1 MSNHLA
7 DAASPYL
14 RQHADNPVDW
24 YPWGEAA
31 LTRAR
36 GENRPILLSIGYSAC
51 HWCHVM
57 AHESFEDP
65 AIARIMNAGFV
76 NIKVDREERPDLD
89 QVYQLAQQMM
99 TRRAGGWPL
108 TVFLTPDLL
117 PFYSGT
123 YFPKSPRYGLPGFGD
138 LLQQI
143 LTIYH
148 QRGEEVQAQAAALR
162 EALGRLEKGRDPAEP
177 PLWTAAA
184 QAAMT
189 ALVQHFDRRWGG
201 LGDAPKFPQVPSLE
215 FLAMQAAQG
224 DAPALGMLE
233 HTLAAMVRGGLFDQI
248 GGGFFRYSVDARWEI
263 PHFEK
268 MLYDN
273 GQMLSIYALGHALQA
288 DPLYGEV
295 VEATVMWLMREM
307 RGPEGGFYSALDAD
321 SAGEEGHF
329 YLWQRSE
336 VENALDPELRALALR
351 CWGLDRPANFEDRA
365 WHLQRCMEPAAAAMV
380 LGEAEETAAQAL
392 QRARERLFRLRAE
405 RLRPGLDDKRLCAW
419 NALTLRGLA
428 LAGRIF
434 GRQEWIRLAQETAD
448 FLRAQLWQDGRL
460 YAVWKEGRAYQPAYL
475 DDHAFLLQA
484 LLELLQCEF
493 RMQDLHF
500 ARDLA
505 DALLDRFMDAQRGG
519 FFFTAD
525 DQPTPVTRMKPTQ
538 DQAIP
543 AGNGVAILALQRL
556 GHLLGE
562 GRYLDAAELG
572 LRAFGG
578 DLNEQG
584 LAVPTLLCALRE
596 AQEPL
601 PTMIVRGSAA
611 ALESWHAALSGQY
624 PGDRIMVFI
633 PNGVKDLPR
642 ILERVAPDSGRAWLC
657 RGLQCLAPVDSP
669 EELLALL
676 EQRRPDAVLP

>member
-1 MSNHLA
+1 MSNRLA
-7 DAASPYL
+7 NAASPYL

-24 YPWGEAA
+24 YPWGEEA
-31 LTRAR
+31 LARAR
-36 GENRPILLSIGYSAC
+36 EENRPILLSIGYSAC

-57 AHESFEDP
+57 AHESFADP

-117 PFYSGT
+117 PFYGGT

-143 LTIYH
+143 LNVYH
-148 QRGEEVQAQAAALR
+148 QRGEEVQAQATALG
-162 EALGRLEKGRDPAEP
+162 EALGRLGTGHDPAQP
-177 PLWTAAA
+177 PRWTSAA
-184 QAAMT
+184 QAALT
-189 ALVQHFDRRWGG
+189 SLAQHFDRRWGG
-201 LGDAPKFPQVPSLE
+201 LGDAPKFPQVPTLE
-215 FLAMQAAQG
+215 FLAMQGAQG
-224 DAPALGMLE
+224 DALALDMLGQ
-233 HTLAAMVRGGLFDQI
+233 TLAAMARGGLFDQI

-273 GQMLSIYALGHALQA
+273 GQMLSIYALGQALQA

-295 VEATVMWLMREM
+295 VEASVNWLMREM

-329 YLWQRSE
+329 YLWQRSA

-351 CWGLDRPANFEDRA
+351 CWGLDRPANFEGRA
-365 WHLQRCMEPAAAAMV
+365 WHLQRSMEPAAAAQA
-380 LGEAEETAAQAL
+380 LGEAEGKAAQDL
-392 QRARERLFRLRAE
+392 QRARERLFRVRAE
-405 RLRPGLDDKRLCAW
+405 RPRPALDDKRLCAW

-428 LAGRIF
+428 LAGRTF
-434 GRQEWIRLAQETAD
+434 GRREWLRLAQETAD
-448 FLRAQLWQDGRL
+448 FLRARLWQDGRL
-460 YAVWKEGRAYQPAYL
+460 YAVWKEDGAYQPAYL
-475 DDHAFLLQA
+475 DDHAFLLHG
-484 LLELLQCEF
+484 LLELLQGEF
-493 RMQDLHF
+493 RVEDLRFAQDL
-500 ARDLA
+500 AE
-505 DALLDRFMDAQRGG
+505 ALLNRFMDARRGG

-525 DQPTPVTRMKPTQ
+525 DQPSPVTRMKPSQ

-562 GRYLDAAELG
+562 GRYLDAAALG
-572 LRAFGG
+572 LQAFGG
-578 DLNEQG
+578 ELAEHG

-596 AQEPL
+596 AEEPL
-601 PTMIVRGSAA
+601 PTVIVRGSIA
-611 ALESWHAALSGQY
+611 ALESWRATLSGQY
-624 PGDRIMVFI
+624 PGDRITVFI
-633 PNGVKDLPR
+633 ANGLEGLPPV
-642 ILERVAPDSGRAWLC
+642 LERAAPAGGRAWLC
-657 RGLQCLAPVDSP
+657 RGAQCLAPVDSP

-676 EQRRPDAVLP
+676 E

>member
-1 MSNHLA
+1 MSNRLA
-7 DAASPYL
+7 NAASPYL

-24 YPWGEAA
+24 YPWGEEA
-31 LTRAR
+31 LARAR
-36 GENRPILLSIGYSAC
+36 EENRPILLSIGYSAC

-57 AHESFEDP
+57 AHESFADP
-65 AIARIMNAGFV
+65 TIARIMNAGFV

-117 PFYSGT
+117 PFYGGT

-143 LTIYH
+143 LSVYH
-148 QRGEEVQAQAAALR
+148 QRGEEVQAQATALG
-162 EALGRLEKGRDPAEP
+162 EALGRLGMGHDPAQP
-177 PLWTAAA
+177 PRWTSAA
-184 QAAMT
+184 QAALT
-189 ALVQHFDRRWGG
+189 SLAQHFDRRWGG
-201 LGDAPKFPQVPSLE
+201 LGDAPKFPQVPTLE
-215 FLAMQAAQG
+215 FLAMQGAQG
-224 DAPALGMLE
+224 NALALDMLDQ
-233 HTLAAMVRGGLFDQI
+233 TLAAMARGGLFDQI

-273 GQMLSIYALGHALQA
+273 GQMLSIYALGQAVKA

-295 VEATVMWLMREM
+295 VEASVNWLMREM

-329 YLWQRSE
+329 YLWQRSA

-351 CWGLDRPANFEDRA
+351 CWGLDRPANFEGRA
-365 WHLQRCMEPAAAAMV
+365 WHLQRSMEPAAAAQA
-380 LGEAEETAAQAL
+380 LGEAEGTAAQDL
-392 QRARERLFRLRAE
+392 QRARERLFRVRAE
-405 RLRPGLDDKRLCAW
+405 RPRPSLDDKCLCAW

-428 LAGRIF
+428 LAGRTF
-434 GRQEWIRLAQETAD
+434 GRREWIRLAQETAD
-448 FLRAQLWQDGRL
+448 FLRARLWQDGRL
-460 YAVWKEGRAYQPAYL
+460 YAVWKEDRAYQPAYL
-475 DDHAFLLQA
+475 DDHAFLLHG
-484 LLELLQCEF
+484 LLDLLQGEF
-493 RMQDLHF
+493 RVEDLN
-500 ARDLA
+500 
-505 DALLDRFMDAQRGG
+505 RFMDARRGG

-525 DQPTPVTRMKPTQ
+525 DQATPVTRMKPSQ

-543 AGNGVAILALQRL
+543 AGNGIAILALQRL

-562 GRYLDAAELG
+562 ARYLDAAALG
-572 LRAFGG
+572 LQAFGG
-578 DLNEQG
+578 DLAAHG

-601 PTMIVRGSAA
+601 PTMIVRGSIT
-611 ALESWHAALSGQY
+611 ALESWRAALSGQY
-624 PGDRIMVFI
+624 PGDRVTVFI
-633 PNGVKDLPR
+633 ANGVKGLPP
-642 ILERVAPDSGRAWLC
+642 ILERAAPAGGRAWLC
-657 RGLQCLAPVDSP
+657 RGAQCLAPVDSP
-669 EELLALL
+669 GELLALL
-676 EQRRPDAVLP
+676 E

>member
-1 MSNHLA
+1 MSNRLA

-24 YPWGEAA
+24 YPWGEEA
-31 LTRAR
+31 LARAR
-36 GENRPILLSIGYSAC
+36 EESRPILLSIGYSAC

-57 AHESFEDP
+57 AHESFTDP

-117 PFYSGT
+117 PFYGGT

-143 LTIYH
+143 LTVYH
-148 QRGEEVQAQAAALR
+148 QRGEEVQAQATALG
-162 EALGRLEKGRDPAEP
+162 EALGRLEKGHDPAEP
-177 PLWTAAA
+177 PRWPSAA
-184 QAAMT
+184 QAALT
-189 ALVQHFDRRWGG
+189 ALGQHFDRRWGG
-201 LGDAPKFPQVPSLE
+201 LGDAPKFPQVPTLE
-215 FLAMQAAQG
+215 FLALQAAQG
-224 DAPALGMLE
+224 NALGLEMLGQ
-233 HTLAAMVRGGLFDQI
+233 TLAAMARGGLFDQI

-273 GQMLSIYALGHALQA
+273 GQMLSIYALGYALHA
-288 DPLYGEV
+288 DPLYVEV
-295 VEATVMWLMREM
+295 MEASVSWLMREM

-329 YLWQRSE
+329 YLWQRSA

-351 CWGLDRPANFEDRA
+351 CWGLDRPANFEGRA
-365 WHLQRCMEPAAAAMV
+365 WHLQRSMEPAAAAMA
-380 LGEAEETAAQAL
+380 LGEAEGTAAQNL
-392 QRARERLFRLRAE
+392 QRARERLFHVRAE
-405 RLRPGLDDKRLCAW
+405 RPRPGLDDKRLCAW

-428 LAGRIF
+428 LAGRTF

-448 FLRAQLWQDGRL
+448 FLRARLWQNGRL
-460 YAVWKEGRAYQPAYL
+460 YAVWKEERAYQPAYL

-484 LLELLQCEF
+484 LLELLQGEF
-493 RMQDLHF
+493 RIEDLHF

-505 DALLDRFMDAQRGG
+505 DALLDRFMDARHGG

-525 DQPTPVTRMKPTQ
+525 DQPAPVTRMKPSQ

-543 AGNGVAILALQRL
+543 TGNGVAILALQRL

-562 GRYLDAAELG
+562 GRYLDAAALG
-572 LRAFGG
+572 LQAFGG
-578 DLNEQG
+578 DLEEHG

-601 PTMIVRGSAA
+601 PTMIIRGSLT
-611 ALESWHAALSGQY
+611 ALESWRATLSGQY
-624 PGDRIMVFI
+624 PGDRVMVFI
-633 PNGVKDLPR
+633 ANGMKDLPP
-642 ILERVAPDSGRAWLC
+642 ILERAAPAGGRAWLC

-676 EQRRPDAVLP
+676 E

>member
-1 MSNHLA
+1 MSNRLA
-7 DAASPYL
+7 NAASPYL

-24 YPWGEAA
+24 YPWGEEA
-31 LTRAR
+31 LARAR
-36 GENRPILLSIGYSAC
+36 EENRPILLSIGYSAC

-57 AHESFEDP
+57 AHESFADP
-65 AIARIMNAGFV
+65 TIARIMNAGFV

-117 PFYSGT
+117 PFYGGT

-143 LTIYH
+143 LSVYH
-148 QRGEEVQAQAAALR
+148 QRGEEVQAQATALG
-162 EALGRLEKGRDPAEP
+162 EALGRLGMGHDPAQP
-177 PLWTAAA
+177 PRWTSAA
-184 QAAMT
+184 QAALT
-189 ALVQHFDRRWGG
+189 SLAQHFDRRWGG
-201 LGDAPKFPQVPSLE
+201 LGDAPKFPQVPTLE
-215 FLAMQAAQG
+215 FLAMQGAQG
-224 DAPALGMLE
+224 NALALDMLDQ
-233 HTLAAMVRGGLFDQI
+233 TLAAMARGGLFDQI

-273 GQMLSIYALGHALQA
+273 GQMLSIYALGQAVKA

-295 VEATVMWLMREM
+295 VEASVNWLMREM

-329 YLWQRSE
+329 YLWQRSA

-351 CWGLDRPANFEDRA
+351 CWGLDRPANFEGRA
-365 WHLQRCMEPAAAAMV
+365 WHLQRSMEPAAAAQA
-380 LGEAEETAAQAL
+380 LGEAEGTAAQDL
-392 QRARERLFRLRAE
+392 QRARERLFRVRAE
-405 RLRPGLDDKRLCAW
+405 RPRPSLDDKCLCAW

-428 LAGRIF
+428 LAGRTF
-434 GRQEWIRLAQETAD
+434 GRREWIRLAQETAD
-448 FLRAQLWQDGRL
+448 FLRARLWQDGRL
-460 YAVWKEGRAYQPAYL
+460 YAVWKEDRAYQPAYL
-475 DDHAFLLQA
+475 DDHAFLLHG
-484 LLELLQCEF
+484 LLDLLQGEF
-493 RMQDLHF
+493 RVEDLHF
-500 ARDLA
+500 AQDLA
-505 DALLDRFMDAQRGG
+505 EALLNRFMDARRGG

-525 DQPTPVTRMKPTQ
+525 DQATPVTRMKPSQ

-543 AGNGVAILALQRL
+543 AGNGIAILALQRL

-562 GRYLDAAELG
+562 ARYLDAAALG
-572 LRAFGG
+572 LQAFGG
-578 DLNEQG
+578 DLAAHG

-601 PTMIVRGSAA
+601 PTMIVRGSIT
-611 ALESWHAALSGQY
+611 ALESWRAALSGQY
-624 PGDRIMVFI
+624 PGDRVTVFI
-633 PNGVKDLPR
+633 ANGVKGLPP
-642 ILERVAPDSGRAWLC
+642 ILERAAPAGGRAWLC
-657 RGLQCLAPVDSP
+657 RGAQCLAPVDSP
-669 EELLALL
+669 GELLALL
-676 EQRRPDAVLP
+676 E